1 LPFAAGLGRG
11 RRHRRRRR
19 LVMAAEEP

>member
-11 RRHRRRRR
+11 RRHRRRHR